1 MGKAMGAG
9 EQDAATSDTEA
20 EILEGG
26 IRALQGNELSDEGER
41 VRRVN
46 GRYAH
51 LAQTASASVK
61 IIAENLGNWHN
72 VENVSPAR
80 SECV

>member
-1 MGKAMGAG
+1 MEELQTARDYL
-9 EQDAATSDTEA
+9 QSEA
-20 EILEGG
+20 
-26 IRALQGNELSDEGER
+26 ER

-46 GRYAH
+46 GRYAY

-61 IIAENLGNWHN
+61 IIGENLGKWFN

-80 SECV
+80 TATPGVQAPTLSPIDGQD